1 MITSVEAET
10 LSAMDAQD
18 NGSSNPF
25 SNPICSLEWIA
36 CAMDAARRH
45 KQLQDDQGGPNDAAE
60 PRPARADDAA

>member
-1 MITSVEAET
+1 
-10 LSAMDAQD
+10 MDAQD

-45 KQLQDDQGGPNDAAE
+45 KQLQDDQDGTKDAGE
-60 PRPARADDAA
+60 PQPPRADDAA